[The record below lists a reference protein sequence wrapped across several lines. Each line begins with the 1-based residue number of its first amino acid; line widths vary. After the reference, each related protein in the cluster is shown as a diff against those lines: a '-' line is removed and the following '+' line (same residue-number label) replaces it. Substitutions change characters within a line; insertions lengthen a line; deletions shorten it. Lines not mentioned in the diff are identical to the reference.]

1 MKCRR
6 SAAVRDC
13 LEPDGRGES
22 EPRGEARV
30 RGRNEVS
37 AACGKLASRGPEAS
51 GLPPA
56 DELNRPVSRR
66 EAGGSTQCPGR
77 PERARAGRAKHPAER
92 LRRASQTRL
101 PLRGGAAGRPHVR
114 RPRRRGRADVAFL
127 FEENPLKEKGSAAK
141 RTSGARQS
149 GWRTKEN
156 LACCGIGLASSRREG
171 RDAADRRTG
180 ASAEPSAPPP
190 ERKRLR
196 EGVASRK
203 KSWAPAA
210 VGPPASGP
218 RVTPKTPARRPAS
231 AGTHPLRG
239 VRKCPAARPRKR
251 VAPSGGDPSPP
262 PQFAAGSAALP
273 RRGGCGRAL
282 RQQPGI
288 IVDGRKSQ
296 IGN

>member
-1 MKCRR
+1 MPR
-6 SAAVRDC
+6 AAR
-13 LEPDGRGES
+13 EGSRWQS
-22 EPRGEARV
+22 E
-30 RGRNEVS
+30 
-37 AACGKLASRGPEAS
+37 ASRGAPSAGVPDSPPVAGRSRGPAARPSAPETGPCRRRFS
-51 GLPPA
+51 LRRESSQREGK
-56 DELNRPVSRR
+56 RR
-66 EAGGSTQCPGR
+66 EADFRSASERMANERKPCLLRHRPRVVPPGR
-77 PERARAGRAKHPAER
+77 SRC
-92 LRRASQTRL
+92 
-101 PLRGGAAGRPHVR
+101 RGP
-114 RPRRRGRADVAFL
+114 
-127 FEENPLKEKGSAAK
+127 
-141 RTSGARQS
+141 
-149 GWRTKEN
+149 
-156 LACCGIGLASSRREG
+156 
-171 RDAADRRTG
+171 ADRRFGRAFG
-180 ASAEPSAPPP
+180 A
-190 ERKRLR
+190 
-196 EGVASRK
+196 ASRAKKASGRRRQSK